1 VSLRERLGGMVPK
14 LSWELIAFAFLSE
27 LDNLLL
33 RELPRRFIGKGEDA
47 YRVDASL
54 ETNAAR

>member
-33 RELPRRFIGKGEDA
+33 RELPRFIGKGEDA